1 MLFDEAFGDNVQRG
15 VLGLRMR
22 LLLNERGMPFGVVDE
37 GGVHDDIG
45 REEDEDGIWLSN
57 GVDMGDTTL
66 KFGWCDDIMSGVM
79 IMFDGR

>member
-1 MLFDEAFGDNVQRG
+1 MLLDEAFGDNVQRG

-22 LLLNERGMPFGVVDE
+22 LLLNERGMPFGDVDD

-45 REEDEDGIWLSN
+45 EDGIWLSN

-66 KFGWCDDIMSGVM
+66 RFGW
-79 IMFDGR
+79 